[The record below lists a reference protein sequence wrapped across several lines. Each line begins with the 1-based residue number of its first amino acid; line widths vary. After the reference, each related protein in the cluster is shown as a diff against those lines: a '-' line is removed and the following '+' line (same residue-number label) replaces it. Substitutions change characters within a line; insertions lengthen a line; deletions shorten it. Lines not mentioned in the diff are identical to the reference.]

1 MAINPVWAKETD
13 KPSACIGQ
21 SGCRK
26 RKTSVVAENMDDRI
40 FLPLNPVWVLNGG
53 LQRAPGPLYNLFL
66 ASESAKRLL
75 IR

>member
-1 MAINPVWAKETD
+1 
-13 KPSACIGQ
+13 
-21 SGCRK
+21 
-26 RKTSVVAENMDDRI
+26 MDDRI